1 MAQRIWLMRHGKSSR
16 PFGVVD
22 HERPLSKRGREDA
35 ALTRDWLADAPRLF
49 VASTAKRALET
60 ASLLA
65 GQRPVVTHPA
75 LYEASGREFLAVVE
89 EMLAQCNRVAFVGHN
104 PTTTHLINSLA
115 GRRVADSVPTLGV
128 AAFGRAKPADDWTL
142 AAYVVPKALRAL

>member
-22 HERPLSKRGREDA
+22 HERPLSKRGRDDA
-35 ALTRDWLADAPRLF
+35 GLTRDWLADAPEVF

-65 GQRPVVTHPA
+65 GDRPVETHPV
-75 LYEASGREFLAVVE
+75 LYQASDREFLGVVE
-89 EMLAQCNRVAFVGHN
+89 EVLEQSSRVAFVGHN
-104 PTTTHLINSLA
+104 PTITQLVNRLA
-115 GRRVADSVPTLGV
+115 GRRVTDGVPTLGV
-128 AAFGRAKPADDWTL
+128 AAFERAKAADDWAL
-142 AAYVVPKALRAL
+142 VDFIVPKALR